1 MIDTARDNQKI
12 LLVDEVTTI
21 GRAGSNTIK
30 LTDRKWSRH
39 QCRINRLG
47 QTYKLVNIDSSNG
60 TKVNG
65 FYVREKELQP
75 GDEIQVADVKL
86 IFNVED
92 AAIAPAATVQDA
104 PDKPLAKDIEPTAP
118 AGLPTAT
125 QWQAG
130 SAPGLVE
137 PEPGKVTDF
146 ALLMTAIRSVLIMVS
161 ALLVGLSLFYLGIQM
176 GWLELKGSLTFE
188 AVCDWGFY
196 GILIGVGLQF
206 IWGMFSLLVLKK
218 KGKNKQ
224 PGILKKKK

>member
-12 LLVDEVTTI
+12 LLVDEVTSI

-118 AGLPTAT
+118 AG
-125 QWQAG
+125 

-196 GILIGVGLQF
+196 GILIGGGLQF

-218 KGKNKQ
+218 KGRNKKTVF
-224 PGILKKKK
+224 LREKK